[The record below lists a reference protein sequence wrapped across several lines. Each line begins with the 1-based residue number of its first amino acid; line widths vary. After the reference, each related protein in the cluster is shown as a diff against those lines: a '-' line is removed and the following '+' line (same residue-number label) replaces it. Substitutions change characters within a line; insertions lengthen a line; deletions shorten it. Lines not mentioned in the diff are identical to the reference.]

1 VNVLHSNLM
10 PHFWPV
16 PLIWYKKYKI
26 FGGWV
31 HKKNIAEQALAYIIW
46 PSSTA
51 YQTCSHAC
59 TWEKYKGFVH
69 VRTASMLL
77 HGCTVHVRTYIRR
90 PCRSF
95 THHKWR
101 QYVRPVRSA
110 YQPPASS
117 TFLLQQTSHQQPA
130 SSTLLSEQIST
141 SHQPPANRTGWSLPN
156 FDPAPFLFFSIASSR
171 VLLRVTLLFG
181 VSA

>member
-1 VNVLHSNLM
+1 MTRKKLKYPMWPFDLSTSFEPRAVNVLHSNLM

-77 HGCTVHVRTYIRR
+77 HRCTVHVPYVRTFVIR
-90 PCRSF
+90 PCR
-95 THHKWR
+95 
-101 QYVRPVRSA
+101 QYTYTSQMAAVRRCPIVT
-110 YQPPASS
+110 PP
-117 TFLLQQTSHQQPA
+117 
-130 SSTLLSEQIST
+130 
-141 SHQPPANRTGWSLPN
+141 
-156 FDPAPFLFFSIASSR
+156 PFFFFSIASSR